1 MFYGL
6 VLEVGSCLS
15 PKRFLRLSQLRQR
28 KRRLPLPSPSAPQAP
43 PIHHWGKALSNT
55 IDALVLEGGFCLS
68 PKSFSRIPLVR
79 TQAEKEET
87 PPAPQAPSIRIS
99 CSPTSSIHHSQTGRG
114 RRKET
119 SIAYGTTWNQCFV
132 FNFLQSLQKL
142 SKDDTSCGKMSFLW
156 LKT

>member
-6 VLEVGSCLS
+6 VLEG
-15 PKRFLRLSQLRQR
+15 R
-28 KRRLPLPSPSAPQAP
+28 
-43 PIHHWGKALSNT
+43 
-55 IDALVLEGGFCLS
+55 FCLS

-119 SIAYGTTWNQCFV
+119 SIASDVKLF
-132 FNFLQSLQKL
+132 FNFLQFLQKL
-142 SKDDTSCGKMSFLW
+142 SKDDTSCGKMSFLLGWKPRWQDQTFFPHFSPSYFLFLLFSW
-156 LKT
+156 LQNGNDICLLPTSSKLSTVKKCWPQVDK

>member
-1 MFYGL
+1 ML
-6 VLEVGSCLS
+6 VLDGGSCLS
-15 PKRFLRLSQLRQR
+15 PKSFSRLSQLRQR

-119 SIAYGTTWNQCFV
+119 SIASDVKLC
-132 FNFLQSLQKL
+132 FNFLQFLQKFR
-142 SKDDTSCGKMSFLW
+142 KDDTSCGKMSFLW